1 MLLDYARK
9 HPFRT
14 SSATENTLRNKGTD
28 LERHH

>member
-14 SSATENTLRNKGTD
+14 SSATENTLHNKGTGLD
-28 LERHH
+28 SHN